1 MPFLLPFHTH
11 IAHKYDQLN
20 KFQHF
25 EGIIHNNNQQG
36 LICPC
41 QSNSFI
47 NFVFIHTYISW
58 LFL

>member
-1 MPFLLPFHTH
+1 
-11 IAHKYDQLN
+11 
-20 KFQHF
+20 
-25 EGIIHNNNQQG
+25 